1 MAGWEIMRN
10 FAAMKR
16 MLNRGG
22 HLMGKVLLALL
33 TSYLLPLTST
43 AQELGDPEFVPMVKV
58 SKTVVD
64 GDTIQYMELQN
75 VYVYPEPTFKN
86 KRQQQAYTRLVR
98 NVKKVLPI
106 AKEVR
111 QILIETAEYVE
122 TLPTKRERDEH
133 LKRVEESIVKEYKP
147 KMKKLTF
154 SQGKLLI
161 KLVDRECNST
171 AYEAIQ
177 AFVGPVR
184 AGMWQAFAWMFGAS
198 LKKGYNPDGVDKLTE
213 RVVLM
218 VEAGQL

>member
-1 MAGWEIMRN
+1 MNKQRKQRNLRWMVLTALFTIHCSLFTIPAG
-10 FAAMKR
+10 
-16 MLNRGG
+16 
-22 HLMGKVLLALL
+22 
-33 TSYLLPLTST
+33 
-43 AQELGDPEFVPMVKV
+43 AQDIGDPEFVPMVKV
-58 SKTVVD
+58 GKTLYE
-64 GDTIQYMELQN
+64 GDSILYMEMQN

-86 KRQQQAYTRLVR
+86 KRQQKAYTRLVR

-122 TLPTKRERDEH
+122 TIPSKREREEH
-133 LKRVEESIVKEYKP
+133 LKRVEQSVVAQYKP
-147 KMKKLTF
+147 KMKQLTF

-177 AFVGPVR
+177 AFIGPVR

-198 LKKGYNPDGVDKLTE
+198 LKKDYRPEGVDKLTE

>member
-1 MAGWEIMRN
+1 
-10 FAAMKR
+10 
-16 MLNRGG
+16 MLSA
-22 HLMGKVLLALL
+22 VLLPA
-33 TSYLLPLTST
+33 P
-43 AQELGDPEFVPMVKV
+43 AQEIGDPEFVPMVKV
-58 SKTVVD
+58 GKTLFE
-64 GDTIQYMELQN
+64 GDTIQYLEMQQ

-86 KRQQQAYTRLVR
+86 KRQQQAYLKLVR
-98 NVKKVLPI
+98 NVKKVLPL

-111 QILIETAEYVE
+111 QMLIETAEILE
-122 TLPTKRERDEH
+122 TIPSKREREEH
-133 LKRVEESIVKEYKP
+133 MKRVEKEIVDTYKP

-177 AFVGPVR
+177 AFIGPVR

-198 LKKGYNPDGVDKLTE
+198 LKKGYQPEGVDRLTE

>member
-1 MAGWEIMRN
+1 
-10 FAAMKR
+10 MKHR
-16 MLNRGG
+16 LI
-22 HLMGKVLLALL
+22 LLLLLLAGLL
-33 TSYLLPLTST
+33 SAS
-43 AQELGDPEFVPMVKV
+43 AQEIGDPEPMVKL
-58 SKTVVD
+58 SKTLFD
-64 GDTIQYMELQN
+64 GDTIQYMEMQQ
-75 VYVYPEPTFKN
+75 VYVYPEPTFKS
-86 KRQQQAYTRLVR
+86 KRQQQAYLKLVR
-98 NVKKVLPI
+98 NVKKVLPL

-111 QILIETAEYVE
+111 QMLIETAEMLE
-122 TLPTKRERDEH
+122 TMPSKKEREEH
-133 LKRVEESIVKEYKP
+133 MKRVEQSIVAEYKP

-177 AFVGPVR
+177 AFIGPVR

-198 LKKGYNPDGVDKLTE
+198 LKKGYQPEGVDRLTE